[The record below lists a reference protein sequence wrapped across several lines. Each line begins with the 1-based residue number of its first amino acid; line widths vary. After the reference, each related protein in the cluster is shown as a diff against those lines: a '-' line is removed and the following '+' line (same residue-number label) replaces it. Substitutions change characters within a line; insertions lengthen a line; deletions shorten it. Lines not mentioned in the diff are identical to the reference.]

1 MTDIRAEM
9 RTFWD
14 DDAATYDG
22 SPGHAAHTVAE
33 RAAWT
38 ATLAQLL
45 PDAPARVLDMGA
57 GTGFLS
63 LPAAA
68 LGHAVTAVDI
78 APAMLEALT
87 DKAAAQGVSVPAIVG
102 DASSPP
108 DGPFDV
114 VIERHVVWTL
124 PDPAAALRAW
134 RAVAPSGRLILV
146 ESMWGGAADQ
156 GEALRARTRKALR
169 KVRRIPADHHSE
181 YSASMRQALPLAGGT
196 TPDRLVSLVE
206 STGWGPARLQ
216 RLYDVE
222 WAMSLAQPLPERMLG
237 VTPRFVVVGGA

>member
-1 MTDIRAEM
+1 MTDIDEAIRA
-9 RTFWD
+9 FWD
-14 DDAATYDG
+14 RDAATYDG
-22 SPGHAAHTVAE
+22 SPGHAAHTAAQL
-33 RAAWT
+33 AAWT
-38 ATLAQLL
+38 ATLARLL
-45 PDAPARVLDMGA
+45 PDAPARVLDVGA

-68 LGHAVTAVDI
+68 LGHTVTAVDI
-78 APAMLEALT
+78 APAMLAALT
-87 DKAAAQGVSVPAIVG
+87 DKAAALGVSVPAIVG

-134 RAVAPSGRLILV
+134 RSVAPDGRLILV

-169 KVRRIPADHHSE
+169 RVRRIPPDHHSE
-181 YSASMRQALPLAGGT
+181 YSAAMHEALPLAGGT
-196 TPDRLVSLVE
+196 TPDRLASLVE
-206 STGWGPARLQ
+206 STGWGPARLH

-237 VTPRFVVVGGA
+237 VTPRFAVVGGA